1 MNTDY
6 VLKGRGQIT
15 LHQPDWAKFTPSSGS
30 SAPATE
36 IAGEIADSPLP
47 TEAPKKADKKTAA
60 HHHAA
65 KNPAPTTPENEP
77 VEGRQVDKTRMN
89 EFTHSGSSKKS
100 VGPDVDTVDYT
111 FEDFLDTINPLQ
123 QIPVVNMIYRHLT
136 GDKISGVAQV
146 MGSALF
152 WGPTGIITGA
162 VDAIFEQEKGGDM
175 GETIMAS
182 LLGTETPNAKNL
194 PSNNP
199 IKNAPEY
206 SQETMLAE
214 AEDTGSNDDTAPVA
228 VAAAKA
234 APVKSH
240 KLASKLP
247 FGGVM
252 GNEQPASVANVN
264 SANVNSDVAS
274 PVAEPAANDDVA
286 GEPGDD
292 QKATAPVPSGKAT
305 APVQHAPI
313 MDDGKKLYSLAGI
326 VRHVGSPSHMPIREV
341 PDTRLKAYGKMNA
354 QAAKPDPATLLVLQ
368 KPSANMAGAAT
379 LSYAVLLPTRLD
391 SPACSAALDISDLS
405 TPSGNPIP
413 AQLIQDMMLMNMQ
426 KYQNDI
432 KNGTMRGSSLDVNG

>member
-30 SAPATE
+30 AMPAQD
-36 IAGEIADSPLP
+36 IASDITDSPLP
-47 TEAPKKADKKTAA
+47 TQATKKADKKTA
-60 HHHAA
+60 HQHSA
-65 KNPAPTTPENEP
+65 KNPEPITSEDEPTQT
-77 VEGRQVDKTRMN
+77 RQADKTRFN
-89 EFTHSGSSKKS
+89 PFNHSGSSKKS

-123 QIPVVNMIYRHLT
+123 QIPVVNMIYRHLS

-152 WGPTGIITGA
+152 WGPTGVITG
-162 VDAIFEQEKGGDM
+162 VIDAIFEQEKGGDM

-182 LLGTETPNAKNL
+182 LLGTETPNARNL
-194 PSNNP
+194 PSNNPGNNP
-199 IKNAPEY
+199 IKNAPDY
-206 SQETMLAE
+206 SPETMLAE
-214 AEDTGSNDDTAPVA
+214 AEDTGSEDDTAPVA
-228 VAAAKA
+228 IAAA
-234 APVKSH
+234 KSH

-252 GNEQPASVANVN
+252 GNEQPATV
-264 SANVNSDVAS
+264 
-274 PVAEPAANDDVA
+274 ANDDVPKTDA
-286 GEPGDD
+286 ETTLAPAAA
-292 QKATAPVPSGKAT
+292 KPVP
-305 APVQHAPI
+305 HAPI
-313 MDDGKKLYSLAGI
+313 QDDGKKLYSLAGVI
-326 VRHVGSPSHMPIREV
+326 RHVGSPSHMPVREV

-354 QAAKPDPATLLVLQ
+354 QKPDPAALLGLQ
-368 KPSANMAGAAT
+368 KPSANMAGAPT
-379 LSYAVLLPTRLD
+379 LGDDDILPTRLP
-391 SPACSAALDISDLS
+391 SPGLSAPLDINDLS

-426 KYQNDI
+426 KYQNDL